1 MAKRTNVSKERL
13 SNLISQDAIE
23 LLTSN
28 GVQLA
33 QRIGIEAIRDVVLDI
48 LTGKNL
54 RDSTEFITRRR
65 ISFLNLS
72 LFEMF
77 INQSDQSDI
86 YKLIDRAVEILQ
98 KEQVPKSERWL
109 AQWIL
114 GLTDKA
120 SQNIL
125 RDDPN
130 ELTFY
135 KTRYL
140 NACRE
145 VIKSFESQHGSLSG
159 ALEIGNKKK
168 GLMSWG
174 LIAYLLN
181 TIGAETLTIRGSA
194 KSTYGKLFEKLVLGA
209 LLHILGFKFVS
220 SPEDEALK
228 RIFWLASRG
237 ERRESDA
244 TLVFDAGKG
253 VRFDIG
259 FIGRGNPEIS
269 LDKVSRF
276 EREITLGHSKW
287 YMATII
293 LVDRIGEKS
302 RIDKLAKDIGGNI
315 IQMSMGYWPQEV
327 AKVLRNAL
335 GYRHTLASMSH
346 SEIGPYLRRQI
357 KNVPLD
363 KFIGIENT

>member
-1 MAKRTNVSKERL
+1 MANKESGQQENLSDLLSKD
-13 SNLISQDAIE
+13 SIE

-28 GVQLA
+28 GIQLA
-33 QRIGIEAIRDVVLDI
+33 ERIGIDAIRNVVLDI
-48 LTGKNL
+48 LSGKNF

-77 INQSDQSDI
+77 VKGSSRKNI
-86 YKLIDRAVEILQ
+86 YEFIERAVRILQ
-98 KEQVPKSERWL
+98 SKQIPKSERWL

-125 RDDPN
+125 RDDLN
-130 ELTFY
+130 ELNSY
-135 KTRYL
+135 KKKYIDS
-140 NACRE
+140 CKE
-145 VIKSFESQHGSLSG
+145 IIKIYEKRHGKLSG
-159 ALEIGNKKK
+159 AVKVGDDLKRS
-168 GLMSWG
+168 LSWD
-174 LIAYLLN
+174 LILYLLN

-194 KSTYGKLFEKLVLGA
+194 KSTYGKLFEKLILGS
-209 LLHILGFKFVS
+209 LLYILGFNFVQ
-220 SPEDEALK
+220 SPESEKLRK
-228 RIFWLASRG
+228 IFWLTSRG

-244 TLVFDAGKG
+244 TLIYEAGKG

-276 EREITLGHSKW
+276 EREITLGQSKW

-302 RIDKLAKDIGGNI
+302 RIEKLAQDIGGNI
-315 IQMSMGYWPQEV
+315 VQMSMGYWPQEV
-327 AKVLRNAL
+327 AKILNDVLGHQHRL
-335 GYRHTLASMSH
+335 TSMHH
-346 SEIGPYLRRQI
+346 SEIGSYLARQM
-357 KNVPLD
+357 KKVPLE
-363 KFIGIENT
+363 KFIGI